1 MSRDPWAPNGRPV
14 KKWPSGLLPAVAC
27 QPATCGGNRK
37 DLRASHTHGR
47 THDPIRQ
54 PYAHTRRVSHI
65 PSIQQHMCTFLQIGP
80 TMRVFTFLNTVDT
93 MHKTRASDRTRSTS
107 RASHAFFRARIV
119 DRRPILQHSCY
130 LQRSLGF
137 CIPFTASSSRRTW
150 WSIQA
155 VQYGL
160 SFIYTPTGSVAT
172 FARARAAA
180 AAAACAQCVLAAAQ
194 PIVQVTRHAR
204 MPATCGCP
212 PRADAG

>member
-1 MSRDPWAPNGRPV
+1 MQVNTSRSGQRSSRE
-14 KKWPSGLLPAVAC
+14 KWPSGLLPAVAC

-65 PSIQQHMCTFLQIGP
+65 PSIQQHMCTFLQFGP

-93 MHKTRASDRTRSTS
+93 MHKTRASDRTHSTS

-119 DRRPILQHSCY
+119 DRRPIWQHSCC
-130 LQRSLGF
+130 LQRSLGC

-155 VQYGL
+155 MQCGL
-160 SFIYTPTGSVAT
+160 SFIYTP
-172 FARARAAA
+172 
-180 AAAACAQCVLAAAQ
+180 Q
-194 PIVQVTRHAR
+194 
-204 MPATCGCP
+204 
-212 PRADAG
+212 